1 MGVSDAG
8 YLHSDVVIASGGI
21 GCISDNLA
29 ISPVYIFIMF
39 YTSNRGLTG
48 YILQ

>member
-8 YLHSDVVIASGGI
+8 HLHSDVVIASGG
-21 GCISDNLA
+21 ISDNLA

-39 YTSNRGLTG
+39 YTSNRD
-48 YILQ
+48 